1 MESALENLAGNGKS
15 IPIIYLLKNY
25 RFLEEKLHFN
35 PLGSLAFTWK
45 IPAFLNEFLIFVSM
59 NSYGSAEGLRV
70 SEETL
75 HVSGS
80 HREGT
85 A

>member
-1 MESALENLAGNGKS
+1 M
-15 IPIIYLLKNY
+15 
-25 RFLEEKLHFN
+25 
-35 PLGSLAFTWK
+35 GSPVFTWK
-45 IPAFLNEFLIFVSM
+45 IAASLYEFLIFVSM

-85 A
+85 S

>member
-1 MESALENLAGNGKS
+1 M
-15 IPIIYLLKNY
+15 
-25 RFLEEKLHFN
+25 
-35 PLGSLAFTWK
+35 GSPVFTWK
-45 IPAFLNEFLIFVSM
+45 IPVSLYEFLIFVSM
-59 NSYGSAEGLRV
+59 NSNGSAEGLRV

>member
-1 MESALENLAGNGKS
+1 MS
-15 IPIIYLLKNY
+15 IIYLLEIS
-25 RFLEEKLHFN
+25 RFSEEKLHFN
-35 PLGSLAFTWK
+35 HLGSLAFTWK
-45 IPAFLNEFLIFVSM
+45 IPASLYEFFIFVSM

-85 A
+85 S